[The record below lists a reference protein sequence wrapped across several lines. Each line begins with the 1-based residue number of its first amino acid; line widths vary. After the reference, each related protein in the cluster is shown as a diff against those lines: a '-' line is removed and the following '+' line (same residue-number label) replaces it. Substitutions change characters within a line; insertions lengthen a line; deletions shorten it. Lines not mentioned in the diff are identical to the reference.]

1 MIFNGTAQELA
12 DLTRPF
18 WGEAWWP
25 RLSAVDELRFFEE
38 SWSYPFEHPMRVE
51 DAAAIIF
58 AAAWSHLIP
67 DRNSSATIEH
77 GACGEFGVIHNGQFV
92 KWCLSPLHAVLAAVS
107 RMGVSNPTR

>member
-1 MIFNGTAQELA
+1 MIFNQIFNGNAQQLA

-18 WGEAWWP
+18 ESADWFPFNMLNNGNRPISTEA
-25 RLSAVDELRFFEE
+25 
-38 SWSYPFEHPMRVE
+38 
-51 DAAAIIF
+51 AAAIIF